1 MAATP
6 STHLSAFVS
15 TTTKLT
21 LLMQAYL
28 LAFTSIHAAQS
39 SCTPNGKTRPGQISS
54 CCTMDCPPCCRHPM
68 TPPAQAGSSI
78 SRCSGGGKLSSGNV
92 LFP

>member
-6 STHLSAFVS
+6 STHLSAFVHDHQ
-15 TTTKLT
+15 LT

-54 CCTMDCPPCCRHPM
+54 CCTVDCPPCCRHPV

-78 SRCSGGGKLSSGNV
+78 SLCSEEKLSSGDV